1 MDIEHLV
8 KMANQIGDFFDG
20 EPDKELA
27 AKEVVSHLK
36 RFWAPTMR
44 QQLIDYSKSH
54 NAEGLRPLVKTAVE
68 IVAKDMSTKAAY
80 LIVG

>member
-1 MDIEHLV
+1 MNAEHLV

-27 AKEVVSHLK
+27 AKEVVSHLT

-44 QQLIDYSKSH
+44 QQLVEYSKAH
-54 NAEGLRPLVKTAVE
+54 NGEGLRPLVKTAVE
-68 IVAKDMSTKAAY
+68 IVAKNMNSKAA
-80 LIVG
+80 